1 MEGLSR
7 LDELCQEA
15 GRQAPGKTKDKVPA
29 KENGAN
35 GGAPSLDDFLKMFEE
50 EDSTSRLPR
59 GADLIVA
66 RSDEEA
72 KVAADAAAPAALLED
87 EDGDVAHVFLE
98 EPVKPWDEALS
109 EVPRE
114 KLKSHE
120 VVKERKRGGFSV
132 SMDRPRERGA
142 PAAPAPA
149 PVRADAKTEGAATAE
164 GIFKNFGSNRA
175 EALRAQ
181 KQEAVDRQKA
191 QADFFA
197 RFESEGDGLSDKREE
212 DDDLR
217 QRLARLKAR
226 QAEEDKDLEEC
237 KAEQLND
244 SVEERKQEEARLRAE
259 MMKSRA
265 QRLAAK
271 RKERQQ
277 VEQQGE
283 GLEEERRRTE
293 EERLEA
299 QRRQD
304 EEERLEA
311 ERRKAEEERLEMERK
326 QEQEKLQ
333 EERRREEERLEAQR
347 REEERL
353 EAQRRQEEEE
363 RLEAERRKAEEE
375 RLEMERKQEQEKLEE
390 ERRREEE
397 RLEAQRR
404 QEEEERLEAERRKA
418 EEERLEMERKQEQEK
433 LEEERLEAERRKEEE
448 RLEAERR
455 KAEEERLE
463 MERKQEQEKLEEER
477 RREEERLE
485 AQRWRGSRSKRSWKR
500 CPKRLSRRRP
510 CRPHRDDVE
519 EASAQWPRR
528 QRSPSFELQ
537 LPPPLRLRPCRGLS
551 RSRSRTSPAYRPRNC
566 CLPLHGKL
574 HACRARSRRIVQT
587 FHPWRPCLPCWEKTR
602 LKTQLA
608 RSRRSRSRPRRCR
621 RSQRR
626 ADAEE
631 DSLLRSV
638 LGQLLRRCRRDP
650 RHCGRASRKSL
661 RQKSLRQMKFRPW
674 RPCWPCW
681 TRIALD
687 ELFLKAVQAAV
698 VPVPLDTKFKA
709 AAQPCQEAHA

>member
-1 MEGLSR
+1 MNLFDVVWSTHSCLKVLYVDILDPTKAKDKLNTVQVLQQALCPPITTPMDGLSR

-29 KENGAN
+29 KENGTN

-50 EDSTSRLPR
+50 EDSTCRLPR
-59 GADLIVA
+59 AADLIVA

-72 KVAADAAAPAALLED
+72 KVAADATAPAALLED

-98 EPVKPWDEALS
+98 EPVKPLDEALS

-175 EALRAQ
+175 EALRTQ

-212 DDDLR
+212 DDDLQ

-237 KAEQLND
+237 KAEQLNE

-283 GLEEERRRTE
+283 GLEEERRR
-293 EERLEA
+293 
-299 QRRQD
+299 
-304 EEERLEA
+304 
-311 ERRKAEEERLEMERK
+311 AEEV
-326 QEQEKLQ
+326 
-333 EERRREEERLEAQR
+333 
-347 REEERL
+347 
-353 EAQRRQEEEE
+353 RRQEEEE

-404 QEEEERLEAERRKA
+404 QEEEERLEAERRNA

-433 LEEERLEAERRKEEE
+433 LEEERLEAQRQQEDE

-477 RREEERLE
+477 MRAEEERS
-485 AQRWRGSRSKRSWKR
+485 AWRWRGSRSKRSWKR

-519 EASAQWPRR
+519 VASAQWPRR

-537 LPPPLRLRPCRGLS
+537 LPPPLLLRPCRGLS

-566 CLPLHGKL
+566 CLLLHGKL
-574 HACRARSRRIVQT
+574 HACRARSRRRVQT
-587 FHPWRPCLPCWEKTR
+587 FHPWRPCLPCWAKTR
-602 LKTQLA
+602 LKTQPA

-621 RSQRR
+621 RSQR
-626 ADAEE
+626 ADAE
-631 DSLLRSV
+631 DSLPRSV

-650 RHCGRASRKSL
+650 RHCGRASRTSL

-709 AAQPCQEAHA
+709 AAQPCQKAHA